1 MRKLSDKQW
10 SIIEPMLPRQNF
22 VRGGRPRKNDRQIF
36 EAIRWILTTGAQ
48 WNELPV
54 KYGSGKT
61 AWKRF
66 TAWKR
71 TGVWKISGRNFSLSL
86 IERISLPGK
95 LPIWMEHL
103 LQLKRGQKVDETKR
117 GKRNKDHVGS

>member
-10 SIIEPMLPRQNF
+10 SIIEPLLPRQNF
-22 VRGGRPRKNDRQIF
+22 SVGGRPRKDDRQIF

-48 WNELPV
+48 WNELPP

-66 TAWKR
+66 TAWKKQ
-71 TGVWKISGRNFSLSL
+71 GVWGNIWQKLLVILDKQEKLTWEVAYLDGTFASAKKG
-86 IERISLPGK
+86 GK
-95 LPIWMEHL
+95 
-103 LQLKRGQKVDETKR
+103 K
-117 GKRNKDHVGS
+117 

>member
-71 TGVWKISGRNFSLSL
+71 TGVWKNIWQKLLVILDREDKLTWKVTYLDGTFASAKKG
-86 IERISLPGK
+86 GK
-95 LPIWMEHL
+95 
-103 LQLKRGQKVDETKR
+103 K
-117 GKRNKDHVGS
+117 